1 MSKIEITKPGLFVV
15 VCDEVASAWTFETR
29 EDAAAFIADKDEST
43 GGNFGFHLYD
53 LRDITGSARSIADAL
68 AASREALQAA
78 QVSARDWAAS
88 AGRLRETALRFKR
101 DRDALM
107 AALAEVRIEAC
118 EGLNAITDNAEFW
131 AKAEMQRNA
140 QALVVDVAKIIDAAI
155 LPLTCRAELD
165 AAAVESEAP
174 KATPQPVN
182 PGDPCAICNGV
193 LAAAF
198 LAAMT
203 PNQIAHIAVHAQS
216 TVQRLQDR
224 NDRAKAAEA
233 EVERL
238 KAALKVA
245 DEGMAEVHAS
255 PLIDGSDLPR
265 ILAHARGAV
274 RRALGLE
281 V

>member
-1 MSKIEITKPGLFVV
+1 MSKVEITKPGLFVV

-53 LRDITGSARSIADAL
+53 LRDIAGSARSIADAL

-140 QALVVDVAKIIDAAI
+140 QALSADVAKIIDAA
-155 LPLTCRAELD
+155 LGTDTDPD
-165 AAAVESEAP
+165 AANLR
-174 KATPQPVN
+174 ATVA
-182 PGDPCAICNGV
+182 D
-193 LAAAF
+193 LRE
-198 LAAMT
+198 
-203 PNQIAHIAVHAQS
+203 
-216 TVQRLQDR
+216 RLQDR
-224 NDRAKAAEA
+224 RNAVQPDRRQRLAANLGA
-233 EVERL
+233 RAGRGSPRARIGGVTCQRRSTSARDGARPGRGIAGARSAGRSSPRTRSG
-238 KAALKVA
+238 AACTN
-245 DEGMAEVHAS
+245 AS
-255 PLIDGSDLPR
+255 
-265 ILAHARGAV
+265 
-274 RRALGLE
+274 RRR
-281 V
+281 